1 MNPNLVVFLIVFV
14 VGVLPLLYVWLSIRK
29 GMKDSGIDIEMQPVE
44 YLLIILYFA
53 WFVAG
58 VMITGV
64 RKGNYTPYIFYGA
77 VFALTLL
84 VVVYYLHKLFVF
96 SKEDGELTP
105 DLDFENAPK
114 GVITTKG
121 DKVWL
126 CMDFKSGRQ
135 LSAHPR
141 KVFTILMI
149 FVVMNFF
156 NMFLM
161 PSFLI
166 EVYLILF
173 GVFAVAFC
181 IWFARLMEKYNWNLQ
196 SAFILREGRLYYLRL
211 GHDVRGSGIAGAQDN
226 LIKEA
231 YVRESRRD
239 PETYSYYLT
248 LMTGEYESHPN
259 VAVFIKLANP
269 AIESKDR
276 MNAVI
281 TYGEPDEFGNR
292 KTLRV
297 RNGYDWSMMKMV
309 KA

>member
-1 MNPNLVVFLIVFV
+1 MNPNLVVFLIVLV
-14 VGVLPLLYVWLSIRK
+14 LGVLPLLHVVLSIRK

-44 YLLIILYFA
+44 YILIILYVV

-58 VMITGV
+58 VMLTDV
-64 RKGNYTPYIFYGA
+64 RKGKFTPYIFYGA

-84 VVVYYLHKLFVF
+84 VVVYYLRKLFVF

-105 DLDFENAPK
+105 DLDYENAPK

-121 DKVWL
+121 DKVYL
-126 CMDFKSGRQ
+126 CMDFKTGRQ

-173 GVFAVAFC
+173 GAFAVAFC

-226 LIKEA
+226 LVKEA

-239 PETYSYYLT
+239 PEKYSYYLS
-248 LMTGEYESHPN
+248 LMTGEYESHPH
-259 VAVFIKLANP
+259 VAHFIKFTNP
-269 AIESKDR
+269 VMESKDR
-276 MNAVI
+276 MFVTIAF
-281 TYGEPDEFGNR
+281 GEPDEFGNR
-292 KTLRV
+292 QTLRV
-297 RNGYDWSMMKMV
+297 RNGYDWSMMKLVRM
-309 KA
+309 